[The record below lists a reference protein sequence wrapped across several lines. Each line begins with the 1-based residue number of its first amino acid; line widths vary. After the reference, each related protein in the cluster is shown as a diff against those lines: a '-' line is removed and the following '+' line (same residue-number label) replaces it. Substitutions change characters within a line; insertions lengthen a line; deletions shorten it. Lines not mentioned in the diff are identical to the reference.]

1 MNTTLRLNI
10 FDIICLSLTW
20 YILFSTSVSVIIH
33 IEKSVYIFLF
43 GRGILK
49 FFYNDKE
56 ELKWDNDSITS
67 GGMTNLL

>member
-43 GRGILK
+43 ERGTLK